1 MLTDGHAVSVRRSL
15 NGVLFLDTALQTA
28 VEKSDDIV
36 NLEITLQEAI
46 HLRNCLSS
54 PVGEPQDVD
63 NLQLVLKQLETG
75 IEQSQQLTQKDLKAA
90 KVFVSCNC
98 WSFAWQ
104 IIC

>member
-1 MLTDGHAVSVRRSL
+1 MCVFIVSVCVCKLFVSL
-15 NGVLFLDTALQTA
+15 C
-28 VEKSDDIV
+28 V
-36 NLEITLQEAI
+36 NVQAI

-90 KVFVSCNC
+90 KVYVSCNY
-98 WSFAWQ
+98 
-104 IIC
+104 